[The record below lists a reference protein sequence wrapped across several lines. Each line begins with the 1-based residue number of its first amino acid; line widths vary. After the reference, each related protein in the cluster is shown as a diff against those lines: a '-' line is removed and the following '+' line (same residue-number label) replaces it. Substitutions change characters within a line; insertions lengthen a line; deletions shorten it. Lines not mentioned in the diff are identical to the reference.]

1 MVTNFI
7 ASSAKR
13 LKHMPVAPARVQEAL
28 KA

>member
-1 MVTNFI
+1 MVTHFI

-13 LKHMPVAPARVQEAL
+13 LKRTPFRPARVQEAL